1 VTATRLRAGV
11 GRTDLTPEGTVPLS
25 GYGNREQPST
35 GVHDG
40 LAATALVLSDSGTR
54 VGLVSADLLNVST
67 GLRER
72 VRRRVADCD
81 LDAVVL
87 AATHTHAGPYVPAPA
102 IDVHPTLSSPETG
115 HVDAVEDALVEALR
129 GAAADLSPAALRV
142 GRAECEVARNRRAE
156 GGVSGN
162 VRAPQG
168 ATDPEVL
175 TLEAVRE
182 AGPDAV
188 LVSFACHPTCTTG
201 RERRISADWPG
212 VLRRR
217 LEGNG
222 VWGDGGDESE
232 GGSRGES
239 GGGGRGGGDTERRV
253 LFWNGACGDLNPRQW
268 AGDREGEAVYEHMA
282 EIGTAVADAAREA
295 LGNVDRTAT
304 DAPLFARRRDL
315 RLPVRETPS
324 REALESRLADL
335 DAALDEEISGVGAD
349 RLRADRTYVE
359 ELLAIE
365 AWDAT
370 HLPAT
375 VRHVSAGGIELL
387 TLPGE
392 VFVAHGL
399 DCKQRAGDG
408 ARDLFVATYA
418 DAYPGYVPRL
428 ADLPDGGYEVRTMKV
443 APEAITRVRRAAF
456 DLLE

>member
-1 VTATRLRAGV
+1 MTATRLRAGV
-11 GRTDLTPEGTVPLS
+11 GRADLTPERTVPLS

-35 GVHDG
+35 GVHDD
-40 LAATALVLSDSGTR
+40 LAATALVLSDGGTR
-54 VGLVSADLLNVST
+54 IGLVSADLLNVST
-67 GLRER
+67 GLRAR

-115 HVDAVEDALVEALR
+115 HVAAIEDALVAALR
-129 GAAADLSPAALRV
+129 GAATDLSPAALRV
-142 GRAECEVARNRRAE
+142 GRAECDAARNRRAD

-162 VRAPQG
+162 VRVPQG
-168 ATDPEVL
+168 GTDPEVL

-188 LVSFACHPTCTTG
+188 LVNFACHPTCTTG
-201 RERRISADWPG
+201 RERRVSADWPG

-217 LEGNG
+217 LEGG
-222 VWGDGGDESE
+222 GEWGNETDGGE
-232 GGSRGES
+232 GEDGE
-239 GGGGRGGGDTERRV
+239 DRRV
-253 LFWNGACGDLNPRQW
+253 LFWNGACGDLNPRRW
-268 AGDREGEAVYEHMA
+268 SGDRAGAAVYEHMT
-282 EIGTAVADAAREA
+282 EIGGAVADAARDA
-295 LGNVDRTAT
+295 LGSAERTAT

-315 RLPVRETPS
+315 RLPVRETPA
-324 REALESRLADL
+324 RETLESRLADL
-335 DAALDEEISGVGAD
+335 DAALSDGDGGSGAGAD
-349 RLRADRTYVE
+349 RLRADRAYVE
-359 ELLAIE
+359 ELLAVE

-375 VRHVSAGGIELL
+375 VRHLAVGGIELL

-392 VFVAHGL
+392 VFVGHGL
-399 DCKQRAGDG
+399 ECKRRASG
-408 ARDLFVATYA
+408 DLFVATYA
-418 DAYPGYVPRL
+418 DAYPGYFPRL

-443 APEAITRVRRAAF
+443 APEAITKVRRAAL

>member
-1 VTATRLRAGV
+1 MTATRLRAGV
-11 GRTDLTPEGTVPLS
+11 GRADLTPEGAVPLS

-35 GVHDG
+35 GVHDD
-40 LAATALVLSDSGTR
+40 LAATALVLSDGGTR
-54 VGLVSADLLNVST
+54 IGLVSADLLNVST
-67 GLRER
+67 GLRAR

-115 HVDAVEDALVEALR
+115 HVAAIEDALVAALR
-129 GAAADLSPAALRV
+129 GAATDLSPAALRV
-142 GRAECEVARNRRAE
+142 GRAECDAARNRRAD

-162 VRAPQG
+162 VRVPQG
-168 ATDPEVL
+168 GTDPEVL
-175 TLEAVRE
+175 TLEVVRE

-188 LVSFACHPTCTTG
+188 LVNFACHPTCTTG
-201 RERRISADWPG
+201 RERRVSADWPG

-217 LEGNG
+217 LEGG
-222 VWGDGGDESE
+222 
-232 GGSRGES
+232 GES
-239 GGGGRGGGDTERRV
+239 GVDRRV
-253 LFWNGACGDLNPRQW
+253 LFWNGACGDLNPRRW
-268 AGDREGEAVYEHMA
+268 SGNRAGAAVYEHMA
-282 EIGTAVADAAREA
+282 EIGGAVADAARDA
-295 LGNVDRTAT
+295 LGSVERTAT
-304 DAPLFARRRDL
+304 DAPLFARRREL
-315 RLPVRETPS
+315 RLPVRETPA
-324 REALESRLADL
+324 REVLESRLADL
-335 DAALDEEISGVGAD
+335 DAALEDGAGGTGDGAGAD

-359 ELLAIE
+359 ELLAVE

-375 VRHVSAGGIELL
+375 IRHLAVGGIELL

-392 VFVAHGL
+392 VFVEHGL
-399 DCKQRAGDG
+399 ECKRRASG
-408 ARDLFVATYA
+408 DLFVATYA
-418 DAYPGYVPRL
+418 DAYPGYFPRL